1 MTLDELTLTTGEWL
15 RGAGNLSEIVL
26 SSRIRLARNLAE
38 YPFLSTASSTERTEI
53 YRRLADTIS
62 ALPQERDALLIDVD
76 EADEVDRQVLVERHL
91 VSQQQADSEGRR
103 GVSISPDEK
112 QALMINEED
121 HLRIQVMGSGLELY
135 ALWSR
140 VSRVDDALSERL
152 AFAFNPELG
161 YLTACPT
168 NVGTGIRVSVMLHL
182 PALRMTKEIDRV
194 ARATRDMRLAVRGM
208 HGEGTDAA
216 GDLYQ
221 LSNQTTL
228 GKTEEEI
235 IKGFSDQIVPKIVEY
250 ERKARESLVQTSP
263 HLLDDKIWRAYGVLS
278 NARRLS
284 SDETQTLLSPL
295 RMGIGMERFDRFDI
309 SALNEM
315 FLYSQPGHLQ
325 KMHGQSLCDEER
337 DVVRADYLRRR
348 IAEN

>member
-1 MTLDELTLTTGEWL
+1 MTLDELTSTTGEWL
-15 RGAGNLSEIVL
+15 RGAGPLSEVVL

-53 YRRLADTIS
+53 YRRLADAIS
-62 ALPQERDALLIDVD
+62 ALPQERDALLVDVD
-76 EADEVDRQVLVERHL
+76 EADEVDRQVLVERHI

-103 GVSISPDEK
+103 GVSISPDET

-121 HLRIQVMGSGLELY
+121 HLRIQGMRSGLELGS
-135 ALWSR
+135 LWSK

-194 ARATRDMRLAVRGM
+194 ARAARDMRLAVRGM

-235 IKGFSDQIVPKIVEY
+235 IKAFSDQIVPKIVEY
-250 ERKARESLVQTSP
+250 ERKARESLAQTSP
-263 HLLDDKIWRAYGVLS
+263 HLLDDKIWRAYGILS

-295 RMGIGMERFDRFDI
+295 RMGIRMGRFDRFDI
-309 SALNEM
+309 TALNEM

-325 KMHGQSLCDEER
+325 KMHGQSLGDEER

>member
-1 MTLDELTLTTGEWL
+1 MTLDELTSTTGEWL
-15 RGAGNLSEIVL
+15 RGAGHLSEVVL

-53 YRRLADTIS
+53 YRRLADAIS
-62 ALPQERDALLIDVD
+62 ALPEERDALLVDVD

-91 VSQQQADSEGRR
+91 VSQQQADSEGHR
-103 GVSISPDEK
+103 GVSISPDET

-121 HLRIQVMGSGLELY
+121 HLRIQVMGSGLALSS
-135 ALWSR
+135 LWSK
-140 VSRVDDALSERL
+140 VSRVDDALSDRL

-194 ARATRDMRLAVRGM
+194 ARAARDMRLAVRGM

-228 GKTEEEI
+228 GKTEAEI

-250 ERKARESLVQTSP
+250 ERKARESLAQTSP
-263 HLLDDKIWRAYGVLS
+263 HLLDDKIWRAYGILA
-278 NARRLS
+278 NARHLS

-309 SALNEM
+309 TALNEM

-325 KMHGQSLCDEER
+325 KMHGQSLGDEER

>member
-15 RGAGNLSEIVL
+15 RGAGHLSEIVL

-135 ALWSR
+135 SLWSR

-309 SALNEM
+309 TALNEM

>member
-135 ALWSR
+135 SLWSR

-309 SALNEM
+309 TALNEM

>member
-15 RGAGNLSEIVL
+15 RGAGHLSEIVL

-62 ALPQERDALLIDVD
+62 ALPEERDALLIDVD

-135 ALWSR
+135 SLWSR

-309 SALNEM
+309 TALNEM

>member
-15 RGAGNLSEIVL
+15 RGAGHLSEIVL

-62 ALPQERDALLIDVD
+62 ALPEERDALLIDVD

-135 ALWSR
+135 SLWSR

-235 IKGFSDQIVPKIVEY
+235 IKGFSDHIVPKIVEY

-309 SALNEM
+309 TALNEM

>member
-15 RGAGNLSEIVL
+15 RGAGHLSEIVL

-135 ALWSR
+135 SLWSR